1 VASSAAKEHS
11 VPVAVITGAA
21 RGMGAAT
28 ARALAAAGWQLTLID
43 SVASDPALDYALA
56 TPDELE
62 AVAKETGALAVQA
75 DVRDNAAL
83 EAACVDTVREYGSVD
98 AAIAMAGTITGG
110 PPVWKIADRQWD
122 AMLSVNL
129 TGVFNLIRATVP
141 HLLTRPTGRF
151 VAISSSAGT
160 RPLARLGGYVAAK
173 HGVVG
178 LVRTLAAD
186 LAGTRVTANVVTP
199 GSTDTPILAASATV
213 YELSD
218 AAQFAQHAYL
228 GRLLDARE
236 VADVVAFLCSPEA
249 SAITGAVIP
258 VDGGFTG

>member
-1 VASSAAKEHS
+1 
-11 VPVAVITGAA
+11 
-21 RGMGAAT
+21 MGAAT
-28 ARALAAAGWQLTLID
+28 ARALAEAGWQLTLID
-43 SVASDPALDYALA
+43 SVSDDPALDYALA
-56 TPDELE
+56 TPHDLE
-62 AVAKETGALAVQA
+62 SIAKETGGYAVAA
-75 DVRDNAAL
+75 DVRDSDALVTACAETAAR
-83 EAACVDTVREYGSVD
+83 CGSLD
-98 AAIAMAGTITGG
+98 AAVAMAGTITGG
-110 PPVWKIADRQWD
+110 PPVWQIADLQWD
-122 AMLSVNL
+122 AMLGVNL
-129 TGVFNLIRATVP
+129 TGVFHLIRAAVP
-141 HLLTRPTGRF
+141 HLLAAPTGRF

-160 RPLARLGGYVAAK
+160 RPLPRLGGYVAAK

-228 GRLLDARE
+228 GRLLDPRE
-236 VADVVAFLCSPEA
+236 VADVVAFLCSPQA
-249 SAITGAVIP
+249 SAITGAVVP